1 MKIRK
6 PQRHP
11 GTKQCNLSLKSCYN
25 EIKILHKR
33 KGDVMAKVITYECKE
48 CGCEIVV
55 SGTHESHLRPIY
67 CCGTEVAKISPTSK
81 KAAAKTTKKKTVAK
95 AVKNVARKTAAK
107 KPLKKRGPAQ

>member
-1 MKIRK
+1 
-6 PQRHP
+6 
-11 GTKQCNLSLKSCYN
+11 LKSCYN

-67 CCGTEVAKISPTSK
+67 CCGTEVAKISPASK
-81 KAAAKTTKKKTVAK
+81 EAAAKRAEKKTVTK
-95 AVKNVARKTAAK
+95 AVKKTAAK
-107 KPLKKRGPAQ
+107 KPLRKRGPAQRKTSGR